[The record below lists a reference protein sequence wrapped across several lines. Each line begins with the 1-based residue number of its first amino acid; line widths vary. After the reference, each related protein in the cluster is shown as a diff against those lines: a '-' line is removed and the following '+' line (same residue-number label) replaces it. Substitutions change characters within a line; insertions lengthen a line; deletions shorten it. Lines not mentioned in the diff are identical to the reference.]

1 MATAIEVAEAGLK
14 RILVQAADAP
24 LEPDEYADFNTGMN
38 HYMAALEADG
48 IRLGYTPVTDGADT
62 VTVPAGAIRGVIAN
76 VAIEVSPD
84 YGGSV
89 SQELISQAVQGL
101 KTMRRLGQNIVQVKY
116 PGTLPVGSG
125 NESDT
130 ARLTSSYYVIQDSAL
145 LSLAG
150 NTDVTTISTIDIM
163 ARVAGE
169 WAVEA
174 AKGFRGDIS
183 GTVQNQGVDTL
194 DMDIK
199 LAFTATG
206 DSTYTFT
213 LLKNSASVQASVASA
228 LTSTPTD
235 LSINKMVELSPG
247 DYLELW
253 VENDVDTANVTVT
266 DAQFRLS

>member
-24 LEPDEYADFNTGMN
+24 LEPDEYQDFYSGMN

-48 IRLGYTPVTDGADT
+48 IRLGYTPITDAADA
-62 VTVPAGAIRGVIAN
+62 VTVPAGAIRGLIAN

-89 SQELISQAVQGL
+89 SRELISQAAQGL
-101 KTMRRLGQNIVQVKY
+101 KTMRRLGQNIIQVKY
-116 PGTLPVGSG
+116 PTNLPLGSG
-125 NESDT
+125 SDEGST
-130 ARLTSSYYVIQDSAL
+130 YRTVAFYTLQDSAL

-150 NTDVTTISTIDIM
+150 NTAATIISTIDVM

-174 AKGFRGDIS
+174 SKGFRGDIS
-183 GTVQNQGVDTL
+183 GAIQNQGNDTL
-194 DMDIK
+194 DMDVK
-199 LAFTATG
+199 LTFTATG
-206 DSTYTFT
+206 NSTYTFT
-213 LLKNSASVQASVASA
+213 LLKNGASVQASVASA
-228 LTSTPTD
+228 LTSTPAD
-235 LSINKMVELSPG
+235 LSIKKLVELAPG
-247 DYLELW
+247 DYIELW
-253 VENDVDTANVTVT
+253 VENDVDTENVTVT